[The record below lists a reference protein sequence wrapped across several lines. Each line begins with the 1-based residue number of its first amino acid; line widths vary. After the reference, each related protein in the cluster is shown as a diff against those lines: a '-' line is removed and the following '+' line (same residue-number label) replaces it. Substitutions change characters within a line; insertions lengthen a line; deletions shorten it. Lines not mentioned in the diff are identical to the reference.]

1 MNGPVQPRMTSTDET
16 GEFPFAASDY
26 VLHLLAAIA
35 MFRDAALDAGLKPLG
50 LNVGRFRTLSVL
62 VRCGPSTMSELSAF
76 SAVDRTTLTRIADH
90 LVGAELAQ
98 RSGAAEDRRRVLLD
112 LTDAGRRL
120 HHKGLAVMAKHN
132 TAITAGA
139 SDKDLRTAA
148 QALTTIVRNQTKNE
162 ATRASLIRFTRE
174 DSPDRPAAPSPD
186 ANPFSVDPK
195 QQFPLAPGD
204 HLLRLITAMAL
215 IRDSAMDAALKAVGL
230 SMNRYR
236 VLGVL
241 VRFGACR
248 MTDLANLTA
257 MDRTSLTRI
266 ADHLVRDDHVERK
279 TTAHD
284 RRQVFL
290 EIRPAGRQAHLTALE
305 VVLNNNRMILADIPD
320 EARRET
326 ARTLKTIAANL
337 APNPAARDSIIDYAP
352 PGGPS
357 NAAA

>member
-1 MNGPVQPRMTSTDET
+1 MNAPVQPRMTSTDET

-62 VRCGPSTMSELSAF
+62 VRCGPCTMTELSAF
-76 SAVDRTTLTRIADH
+76 SSVDRTTLTRIADH
-90 LVGAELAQ
+90 LVDAALVR
-98 RSGAAEDRRRVLLD
+98 RSGAPKDRRQVLLD
-112 LTDAGRRL
+112 LTDEGRRL
-120 HHKGLAVMAKHN
+120 HRKGLGVIARHN
-132 TAITAGA
+132 ALILTGVGDPALRGA
-139 SDKDLRTAA
+139 ART
-148 QALTTIVRNQTKNE
+148 LSEIVRNQTQNE
-162 ATRASLIRFTRE
+162 ATRASLIRFTRDE
-174 DSPDRPAAPSPD
+174 SPDRPAPPSPHTRPYS
-186 ANPFSVDPK
+186 ADPK
-195 QQFPLAPGD
+195 QEFPLAPGD
-204 HLLRLITAMAL
+204 HLLQLISAMAL

-279 TTAHD
+279 TTTHD

-290 EIRPAGRQAHLTALE
+290 EMRPAGRKAHLAALE
-305 VVLNNNRMILADIPD
+305 VVLGNNRMILADTPD